1 MNIVEPNWKWASPL
15 VTRNSPVNFIVVHH
29 AAGDSSAED
38 VHYNHI
44 HENHWSGI
52 GYHYYI
58 ELNGQIHRGRPERMM
73 GAHVNKHNHEAL
85 GVCFSGNYETR
96 KVMPKAQ
103 LDAGKAL
110 LADLQRRYPQ
120 AKVRRH
126 KDMPDNATAC
136 PGKYFPFDEI
146 VNGGKVSDGPKMVD
160 KKLLPVLKQEML
172 RYAVQHDIEIDDCLG
187 ISVVDSDGTPSTDW
201 GEQAKRL
208 AWRVSDKL
216 GIKQGTQPTQQLFNR
231 LK

>member
-1 MNIVEPNWKWASPL
+1 
-15 VTRNSPVNFIVVHH
+15 
-29 AAGDSSAED
+29 
-38 VHYNHI
+38 
-44 HENHWSGI
+44 
-52 GYHYYI
+52 
-58 ELNGQIHRGRPERMM
+58 
-73 GAHVNKHNHEAL
+73 
-85 GVCFSGNYETR
+85 
-96 KVMPKAQ
+96 
-103 LDAGKAL
+103 
-110 LADLQRRYPQ
+110 
-120 AKVRRH
+120 
-126 KDMPDNATAC
+126 MPDNATAC

-146 VNGGKVSDGPKMVD
+146 VNGDKVSDGPKMVD